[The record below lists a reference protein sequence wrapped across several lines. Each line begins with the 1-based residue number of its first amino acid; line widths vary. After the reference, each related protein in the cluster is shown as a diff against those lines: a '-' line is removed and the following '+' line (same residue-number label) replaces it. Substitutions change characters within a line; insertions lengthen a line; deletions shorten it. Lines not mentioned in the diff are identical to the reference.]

1 MSTNSLWKRIK
12 SRALSVSTDEV
23 RLVRRR
29 IKPKNPA
36 AKVQLENV
44 GLAFLDG
51 YHCALKDHDARE
63 LVDELEKF
71 PARLRGFSYEGAAM
85 AIWLLDAT
93 SVFSRHRW
101 ERFYSLASISQPYI
115 VHVGVGWGIARLP
128 WAKRNP
134 EAYLQRFDPVLG
146 WLVLDGLGFHEGYFH
161 TSTWIRNPSRRTR
174 YSPYANRV
182 FDQGLGR
189 SLWFVDG
196 TDVDRIAATIETFD
210 PDRREDLWSGVGL
223 ACAYAGS
230 YSVQELLCLMDYA
243 QRHLPS
249 FRQGI
254 SFGAEAR
261 VLAQLNDENTERA
274 CQTVCSMSAEQAALW
289 TRKARKAVQHSP
301 ETSDQPRYELWRL
314 QLQECLTPSQTEEVL
329 L

>member
-23 RLVRRR
+23 RLERRR
-29 IKPKNPA
+29 IDPKNAA
-36 AKVQLENV
+36 AKEQLENV
-44 GLAFLDG
+44 GVAFLEG
-51 YHCALKDHDARE
+51 YHCALKDLDARD
-63 LVDELEKF
+63 LVYSLEQG

-93 SVFSRHRW
+93 SIFSKHRW

-115 VHVGVGWGIARLP
+115 VHVDVGWGIARLP

-134 EAYLQRFDPVLG
+134 EAYLRRFDPMLG
-146 WLVLDGLGFHEGYFH
+146 WLALDGLGFHEGYFH
-161 TSTWIRNPSRRTR
+161 TSTWIRDPSRRTH

-196 TDVDRIAATIETFD
+196 TDIDRIAATIESFD
-210 PDRREDLWSGVGL
+210 PDRRDDLWSGVGL
-223 ACAYAGS
+223 ACAYAGQ
-230 YSVQELLCLMDYA
+230 YSEKELHSLMDYA
-243 QRHLPS
+243 QMHLPS

-261 VLAQLNDENTERA
+261 VLAQLDDENTERA
-274 CQTVCSMSAEQAALW
+274 CQTVCCMSAEQAALW
-289 TRKARKAVQHSP
+289 TRKARTAVQHSP
-301 ETSDQPRYELWRL
+301 ESSIRPRYELWRL
-314 QLQECLTPSQTEEVL
+314 RMQECLTPSQTEKVL
-329 L
+329 S

>member
-12 SRALSVSTDEV
+12 SRALSVSADEV
-23 RLVRRR
+23 RLERRR
-29 IKPKNPA
+29 IEPKNPA
-36 AKVQLENV
+36 AKKQLENV

-51 YHCALKDHDARE
+51 YHCALKDNNARE
-63 LVDELEKF
+63 LVDELEKR

-93 SVFSRHRW
+93 SIFSKHRW

-134 EAYLQRFDPVLG
+134 EAYLRHFDPMLG

-161 TSTWIRNPSRRTR
+161 TSTWIRNPSRRSQ

-196 TDVDRIAATIETFD
+196 TDIDRIAATIETFD

-223 ACAYAGS
+223 ACAYAGY
-230 YSVQELLCLMDYA
+230 YSVRKHMAGSNLLPCPLPSELLHALREYT
-243 QRHLPS
+243 HLPRLIGKIEDILR
-249 FRQGI
+249 F
-254 SFGAEAR
+254 AEP
-261 VLAQLNDENTERA
+261 
-274 CQTVCSMSAEQAALW
+274 
-289 TRKARKAVQHSP
+289 TRLP
-301 ETSDQPRYELWRL
+301 
-314 QLQECLTPSQTEEVL
+314 
-329 L
+329 

>member
-1 MSTNSLWKRIK
+1 
-12 SRALSVSTDEV
+12 
-23 RLVRRR
+23 
-29 IKPKNPA
+29 
-36 AKVQLENV
+36 
-44 GLAFLDG
+44 
-51 YHCALKDHDARE
+51 
-63 LVDELEKF
+63 
-71 PARLRGFSYEGAAM
+71 M

-93 SVFSRHRW
+93 SIFSKHCW

-134 EAYLQRFDPVLG
+134 EAYLRRFDPMLG

-161 TSTWIRNPSRRTR
+161 TSKWIRDPSRRTR

-196 TDVDRIAATIETFD
+196 TDIDRIAATIESFD
-210 PDRREDLWSGVGL
+210 QDRRDDLWSGVGL
-223 ACAYAGS
+223 ACAYAGQ
-230 YSVQELLCLMDYA
+230 YCEKELHSLMDYA
-243 QRHLPS
+243 QMHLPS

-261 VLAQLNDENTERA
+261 VLAQLDDENTERA
-274 CQTVCSMSAEQAALW
+274 CQTVCCMSAEQAALW
-289 TRKARKAVQHSP
+289 TRKARTAVQHSP
-301 ETSDQPRYELWRL
+301 ESSTRPRYELWRL
-314 QLQECLTPSQTEEVL
+314 RMQECLTPSQTEKVL
-329 L
+329 S

>member
-23 RLVRRR
+23 RLVRRG
-29 IKPKNPA
+29 IEPSTPA
-36 AKVQLENV
+36 AKEQLENV
-44 GLAFLDG
+44 GLAFLEG
-51 YHCALKDHDARE
+51 YHCALKDLDARG
-63 LVDELEKF
+63 LVYSLEQG

-93 SVFSRHRW
+93 SIFSKHRW

-134 EAYLQRFDPVLG
+134 EAYLRRFDPMLG

-161 TSTWIRNPSRRTR
+161 TSKWIRDPSRRTQ

-196 TDVDRIAATIETFD
+196 TDIDRIAATIESFD
-210 PDRREDLWSGVGL
+210 PDRRDDLWSGVGL
-223 ACAYAGS
+223 ACAYAGQ
-230 YSVQELLCLMDYA
+230 YSEKELHSLMDYA
-243 QRHLPS
+243 QMHLPS

-261 VLAQLNDENTERA
+261 VLAQLDDENTERA
-274 CQTVCSMSAEQAALW
+274 CQTVCCMSAEQAALW
-289 TRKARKAVQHSP
+289 TRKARTAVQHSP
-301 ETSDQPRYELWRL
+301 ESSTRPRYELWRL
-314 QLQECLTPSQTEEVL
+314 RMQECLTPSQTEKVL
-329 L
+329 S

>member
-1 MSTNSLWKRIK
+1 MATNSLWKRIK

-23 RLVRRR
+23 RLERRR
-29 IKPKNPA
+29 IDPKNPA
-36 AKVQLENV
+36 AKEQLENV
-44 GLAFLDG
+44 GLAFLEG
-51 YHCALKDHDARE
+51 YHCALKDLDARD
-63 LVDELEKF
+63 LVYSLEQG

-93 SVFSRHRW
+93 SIFSKHRW

-134 EAYLQRFDPVLG
+134 EAYLRCFDPMLG
-146 WLVLDGLGFHEGYFH
+146 WLALDGLGFHEGYFH
-161 TSTWIRNPSRRTR
+161 TSTWIRDPSRRTQ

-196 TDVDRIAATIETFD
+196 TDIDRIAATIESFD
-210 PDRREDLWSGVGL
+210 PDRRDDLWSGVGL
-223 ACAYAGS
+223 ACAYAGQ
-230 YSVQELLCLMDYA
+230 YSEKELHSLMDYA
-243 QRHLPS
+243 QMHLPS

-261 VLAQLNDENTERA
+261 VLAQLDDENTEKA
-274 CQTVCSMSAEQAALW
+274 CQTVCFMSAEQAALW
-289 TRKARKAVQHSP
+289 TRKARTAVQHSP
-301 ETSDQPRYELWRL
+301 ESSTRPRYELWRL
-314 QLQECLTPSQTEEVL
+314 RMQECLTPSQTEKVL
-329 L
+329 S

>member
-1 MSTNSLWKRIK
+1 MATNSLWKRIK

-23 RLVRRR
+23 RLERRR
-29 IKPKNPA
+29 IDPKNAA
-36 AKVQLENV
+36 AKEQLENV
-44 GLAFLDG
+44 GVAFLEG
-51 YHCALKDHDARE
+51 YHCALKDLDARD
-63 LVDELEKF
+63 LVYSLEQG

-93 SVFSRHRW
+93 SIFSKHRW

-134 EAYLQRFDPVLG
+134 EAYLRRFDPMLG
-146 WLVLDGLGFHEGYFH
+146 WLALDGLGFHEGYFH
-161 TSTWIRNPSRRTR
+161 TSTWIRDPSRRTQ

-196 TDVDRIAATIETFD
+196 TDIDRIAATIESFD
-210 PDRREDLWSGVGL
+210 PDRRDDLWSGVGL
-223 ACAYAGS
+223 ACAYAGQ
-230 YSVQELLCLMDYA
+230 YSEKELHSLMDYA
-243 QRHLPS
+243 QMHLPS

-261 VLAQLNDENTERA
+261 VLAQLDDENTEKA
-274 CQTVCSMSAEQAALW
+274 CQTVCFMSAEQAALW
-289 TRKARKAVQHSP
+289 TRKARTAVQHSP
-301 ETSDQPRYELWRL
+301 ESSTRPRYELWRL
-314 QLQECLTPSQTEEVL
+314 RMQECLTPSQTEKVL
-329 L
+329 S

>member
-23 RLVRRR
+23 RLERRR
-29 IKPKNPA
+29 IDPKNAA
-36 AKVQLENV
+36 AKEQLENV
-44 GLAFLDG
+44 GVAFLEG
-51 YHCALKDHDARE
+51 YHCALKDLDARD
-63 LVDELEKF
+63 LVYSLEQG

-93 SVFSRHRW
+93 SIFSKHRW

-134 EAYLQRFDPVLG
+134 EAYLRRFDPMLG
-146 WLVLDGLGFHEGYFH
+146 WLALDGLGFHEGYFH
-161 TSTWIRNPSRRTR
+161 TSTWIRDPSRRTQ

-196 TDVDRIAATIETFD
+196 TDIDRIAATIESFD
-210 PDRREDLWSGVGL
+210 PDRRDDLWSGVGL
-223 ACAYAGS
+223 ACAYAGQ
-230 YSVQELLCLMDYA
+230 YSEIELHSLMDYA
-243 QRHLPS
+243 QMHLPS

-261 VLAQLNDENTERA
+261 VLAQLDDENTEKA
-274 CQTVCSMSAEQAALW
+274 CQTVCFMSAEQAALW
-289 TRKARKAVQHSP
+289 TRKARTAVQHSP
-301 ETSDQPRYELWRL
+301 ESSTRPRYELWRL
-314 QLQECLTPSQTEEVL
+314 RMQECLTPSQTEKVL
-329 L
+329 S

>member
-23 RLVRRR
+23 RLERRR
-29 IKPKNPA
+29 IDPKNAA
-36 AKVQLENV
+36 AKEQLENV
-44 GLAFLDG
+44 GLAFLEG
-51 YHCALKDHDARE
+51 YHCALKDLDARD
-63 LVDELEKF
+63 LVYSLEQG

-93 SVFSRHRW
+93 SIFSKHRW

-134 EAYLQRFDPVLG
+134 EAYLRRFDPMLG

-161 TSTWIRNPSRRTR
+161 TSKWIRDPSRRTQ

-196 TDVDRIAATIETFD
+196 TDIDRIAATIESFD
-210 PDRREDLWSGVGL
+210 PDRRDDLWSGVGL
-223 ACAYAGS
+223 ACAYAGQ
-230 YSVQELLCLMDYA
+230 YSEKELHSLMDYA
-243 QRHLPS
+243 QMHLPS

-261 VLAQLNDENTERA
+261 VLAQLDDENTERA
-274 CQTVCSMSAEQAALW
+274 CQTVCCMSAEQAALW
-289 TRKARKAVQHSP
+289 TRKARTAVQHSP
-301 ETSDQPRYELWRL
+301 ESSTRPFYELWRL
-314 QLQECLTPSQTEEVL
+314 RMQECLTPSQTEKVL
-329 L
+329 S

>member
-23 RLVRRR
+23 RLERRR
-29 IKPKNPA
+29 IDPKNAA
-36 AKVQLENV
+36 AKEQLENV
-44 GLAFLDG
+44 GLAFLEG
-51 YHCALKDHDARE
+51 YHCALKDLDARD
-63 LVDELEKF
+63 LVYSLEQG

-93 SVFSRHRW
+93 SIFSKHRW

-134 EAYLQRFDPVLG
+134 EAYLRCFDPMLG
-146 WLVLDGLGFHEGYFH
+146 WLALDGLGFHEGYFH
-161 TSTWIRNPSRRTR
+161 TSTWIRDPSRRSQ

-196 TDVDRIAATIETFD
+196 TDIDRIAATIESFD
-210 PDRREDLWSGVGL
+210 PDRRDDLWSGVGL
-223 ACAYAGS
+223 ACAYAGQ
-230 YSVQELLCLMDYA
+230 YSEKELRSLMDYA
-243 QRHLPS
+243 QMHLPS

-261 VLAQLNDENTERA
+261 VLAQLDDENTERA
-274 CQTVCSMSAEQAALW
+274 CQTVCFMSAEQAALW
-289 TRKARKAVQHSP
+289 TRKARTAVQRSP
-301 ETSDQPRYELWRL
+301 ESSTRPRYELWRL
-314 QLQECLTPSQTEEVL
+314 RMQECLTPSQTEKVL
-329 L
+329 S